1 MRLTVQYRDR
11 VGGAWKLSKMT
22 WRFEDINLLN
32 KTVGYEKY
40 RVVRVVAS

>member
-1 MRLTVQYRDR
+1 MRLTVQYRDHR
-11 VGGAWKLSKMT
+11 GGTWKNSRMQ
-22 WRFEDINLLN
+22 WQFEDINVLN